1 MYRLLVVDNEAYVV
15 ETVIFYMEEQSGLD
29 LEVYGCYSAG
39 KALEM
44 MEQMR
49 VDVLL
54 TDIRMPDMD
63 GLKLQ
68 EEVMAR
74 WPRCKTIFLSG
85 YDDFD
90 YIQRAFRTGGCN
102 YLLKSEGKE
111 AIIAAVAKACRELDA
126 QLAQEVLLSRAQ
138 ERWAAALP
146 VLRQQLYHSLLSLS
160 PPQEKQ
166 RKDAFARMGLD
177 FDPEQKV
184 YLLLAHHDQA
194 GTQDQ
199 WQNEL
204 CMTQVKNVLL
214 QHMPSMLVCDGL
226 AYGDMAA
233 WLFQPRGRASSEQWR
248 RVRLQISESLQNIQ
262 AVCQQHLSMSVS
274 FALGGQPVAWEGL
287 HGQRKR
293 LEARLHTHLL
303 DGALLLELEPE
314 LPPSAAVNTRAC
326 ETLDQAKLLY
336 TYLDTGNRADFMALF
351 DALVK
356 AVGEVH
362 GEMQRDLQLEVLSRV
377 GSMFLSQLNRWSMA
391 EQLARQQDL
400 QPLRQRL
407 FTMPWS
413 EAIHYLRS
421 LADAFFNT
429 KNQQAV
435 TQEVDLVARLHWLV
449 QQNLGG
455 DLSLTRLGD
464 MLGMNPYYMA
474 RLYQVHTGER
484 LVNHIASLRIDRAK
498 ELLDQ
503 DVLTSRD
510 IGRAIGYG
518 SAQAFH
524 RFFKKM
530 TGMTPQEYK
539 NKSKTDD

>member
-15 ETVIFYMEEQSGLD
+15 ESVMFYMEEQSGLE
-29 LEVYGCYSAG
+29 LEVYGCYSAQ

-44 MEQMR
+44 MERMR

-54 TDIRMPDMD
+54 TDIRMPGMD
-63 GLKLQ
+63 GLRLQ

-74 WPRCKTIFLSG
+74 WPRCKSIFLSG

-111 AIIAAVAKACRELDA
+111 AVIDAVAKACRELDT
-126 QLAQEVLLSRAQ
+126 QLAQEVLLAQAQ
-138 ERWAAALP
+138 ERWTTALP
-146 VLRQQLYHSLLSLS
+146 VLRQQLYHSLLSAS
-160 PPQEKQ
+160 PPRGEQ
-166 RKDAFARMGLD
+166 RREAFAKMNLR
-177 FDPEQKV
+177 FDPEQQV
-184 YLLLAHHDQA
+184 YLLLAHNDQA
-194 GTQDQ
+194 GARDQ

-204 CMTQVKNVLL
+204 AMTQVKNILL
-214 QHMPSMLVCDGL
+214 QHMPDMLVCDGL

-233 WLFQPRGRASSEQWR
+233 WLFQPQGKASAEQWR

-293 LEARLHTHLL
+293 LEARLHMHLL

-314 LPPSAAVNTRAC
+314 LPPSAAVDTRAC
-326 ETLDQAKLLY
+326 ETLDKAKLLDAY
-336 TYLDTGNRADFMALF
+336 MDTGNRADFMALF

-356 AVGEVH
+356 AVSEVRSDL
-362 GEMQRDLQLEVLSRV
+362 GRDLQLELLSRV
-377 GSMFLSQLNRWSMA
+377 GAMFLAQLNRWSMA

-400 QPLRQRL
+400 QPLRQSL
-407 FTMPWS
+407 FTMPWA
-413 EAIHYLRS
+413 EGIHYLRS

-429 KNQQAV
+429 KNRQAA
-435 TQEVDLVARLHWLV
+435 TQEDDLVARLHWLV
-449 QQNLGG
+449 EQNLGG
-455 DLSLTRLGD
+455 DLSLPHLGD

-474 RLYQVHTGER
+474 RLYQAHTGER
-484 LVNHIASLRIDRAK
+484 LMNHIASLRIKRAK
-498 ELLDQ
+498 EMLDQ

-539 NKSKTDD
+539 TKSKTDD